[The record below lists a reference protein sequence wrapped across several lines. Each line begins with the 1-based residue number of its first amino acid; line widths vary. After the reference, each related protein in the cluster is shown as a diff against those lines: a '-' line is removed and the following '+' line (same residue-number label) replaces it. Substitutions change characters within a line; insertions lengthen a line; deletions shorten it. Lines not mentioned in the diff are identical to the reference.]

1 VLTPKQQRFVDEY
14 LVDLNG
20 KQAAIRCGYKPS
32 RAERTACELL
42 ASRKVSE
49 AVAAG
54 RQLKAFQTGRSVAA
68 VMADIGRVRDDA
80 MQVITDPD
88 TGAQVMLSH
97 KDALK
102 ALELEGKHLGAF
114 TEKLQVTGPGGGPIQ
129 SVSMTPDEFA
139 RIAAEVAGRI

>member
-1 VLTPKQQRFVDEY
+1 MLTPKQQRFVEEY
-14 LVDLNG
+14 LIDLNG

-42 ASRKVSE
+42 AEGKVSE
-49 AVAAG
+49 AVAEG
-54 RQLKAFQTGRSVAA
+54 RKRKTEQTGRTIAG

-80 MQVITDPD
+80 MREITDPQ
-88 TGAQVMLSH
+88 TGERAMLSH

-114 TEKLQVTGPGGGPIQ
+114 LDRVEHSGGV
-129 SVSMTPDEFA
+129 SVAWPVPLPRDKGLP
-139 RIAAEVAGRI
+139 RG

>member
-1 VLTPKQQRFVDEY
+1 MDDLTPKQARFVQEY

-42 ASRKVSE
+42 ATRKVSE
-49 AVAAG
+49 AVSAG
-54 RQLKAFQTGRSVAA
+54 RQLKAQTTGRTVAA

-80 MQVITDPD
+80 MQEVYDPE
-88 TGAQVMLSH
+88 TGARSMLSH

-114 TEKLQVTGPGGGPIQ
+114 LDKLDISNRDG
-129 SVSMTPDEFA
+129 SMRPTL
-139 RIAAEVAGRI
+139 IKIVAQN